1 MATAILCILLV
12 AAAVIGLKSYLKR
25 LTSGCCG
32 AAGAPGVKKIWVKD
46 RNASHY
52 PFKAV
57 LKVDG
62 MSCGNCAAHVESAL
76 NALEGVWA
84 QVDLAEGEALVRMK
98 ERRRPE
104 ELKAAVKAAGYTV
117 YRVEEDA

>member
-12 AAAVIGLKSYLKR
+12 AAAVIGLKGYLKR

-32 AAGAPGVKKIWVKD
+32 TAEQPGVKKIRVKD
-46 RNASHY
+46 RDLSHY
-52 PFKAV
+52 PFQTV

-62 MSCGNCAAHVESAL
+62 MSCGNCAAHVENAL

-98 ERRRPE
+98 EMRSPE
-104 ELKAAVKAAGYTV
+104 ELKAVVKAAGYTV
-117 YRVEEDA
+117 YRVEQKA